1 MTAPLLL
8 AGILRGAVLLGAV
21 LLVLPLF
28 RRQSAAIQHA
38 ILCAAIAAQVVI
50 PILTVVSPAP
60 IARLVPET
68 VSAAMIEAQAR
79 VGIEVS
85 PVSVATSSEAADR
98 NAIPVARVALFVWL
112 TGFAALIA
120 WMLYGRIYMRRLVSG
135 LAPLRNEKL
144 VNALDLARSDLRV
157 RRPVTL
163 LKGGDFF
170 VPVTLGLVYPVILM
184 PSDAES
190 WTDET
195 TRLAMVHEVSHIKRN
210 DPLVHLVISLAAAL
224 TWFNPLVWVAL
235 SRART
240 AAERAADD
248 TVIRAGVKP
257 TSYVDTLVD
266 MVKRAGS
273 DSIVGSPSFAMAR
286 RKEFETRMLAVLD
299 ERTSRSVMRPPV
311 ALVALAI
318 FAAFATLVAAV
329 PSAIDAR
336 PLAAI
341 AGGDENP
348 TVRAFLR
355 QAEQADGDAGRID
368 PLKDALSS
376 GKMNPAAVEHYLS
389 IVERMSAS
397 VPLSLAI
404 SELASSTRLDRT
416 QVNRALGV
424 IGKIE
429 EQVPRSVALIAIARS
444 NRLDGTQRDVYTGLT
459 EKLRGPSLTSA
470 LEALK

>member
-1 MTAPLLL
+1 
-8 AGILRGAVLLGAV
+8 
-21 LLVLPLF
+21 
-28 RRQSAAIQHA
+28 
-38 ILCAAIAAQVVI
+38 
-50 PILTVVSPAP
+50 
-60 IARLVPET
+60 
-68 VSAAMIEAQAR
+68 
-79 VGIEVS
+79 
-85 PVSVATSSEAADR
+85 
-98 NAIPVARVALFVWL
+98 
-112 TGFAALIA
+112 
-120 WMLYGRIYMRRLVSG
+120 
-135 LAPLRNEKL
+135 
-144 VNALDLARSDLRV
+144 
-157 RRPVTL
+157 
-163 LKGGDFF
+163 
-170 VPVTLGLVYPVILM
+170 
-184 PSDAES
+184 
-190 WTDET
+190 
-195 TRLAMVHEVSHIKRN
+195 MVHEVSHIKRN

-376 GKMNPAAVEHYLS
+376 GRMNSAAVEHYLS